1 MICQNRAF
9 FSESDFYID
18 DPATIECKPLPT
30 QWNPPDSPF
39 TGAKDALVERKCIY
53 LSSKEVTWYDANE
66 ACKSA
71 ENSSALVIW
80 SWEENQEIQS
90 EFVIFIA

>member
-1 MICQNRAF
+1 MIFQHRV
-9 FSESDFYID
+9 FSENDLYID
-18 DPATIECKPLPT
+18 DPATIECIPLPDV
-30 QWNPPDSPF
+30 WNSTGSPF
-39 TGAKDALVERKCIY
+39 AGAKDALVERKCIY
-53 LSSKEVTWYDANE
+53 LSSKAVSWYEANE